1 MPANLFSKNGQTY
14 HVLDF
19 NNLNEKGLE
28 PLKKAVTKAGA
39 EIVKVVPAGTARKKD
54 GVRIRTFG
62 LKALD
67 EQEVSVQVND
77 SGDISSISLNKKSVP
92 FTGAKDL
99 DALAKIIA
107 GAISSNA
114 QAFAKSLA
122 RKLAKAGR
130 AETPRQKIGIKSNV
144 QRLAEQNG
152 RIDAAK
158 ERIAS
163 AQAVTLKRG
172 NDLQVKRAR
181 AETLKNQLRAEQA
194 QGRKLKTEFET
205 LKREVAA

>member
-14 HVLDF
+14 AVLDF
-19 NNLNEKGLE
+19 NNLNDKGLE

-39 EIVKVVPAGTARKKD
+39 EIVKVIPAGTARKKD

-77 SGDISSISLNKKSVP
+77 SGDISAISLNKKSIP

-99 DALAKIIA
+99 ETLAKIIA
-107 GAISSNA
+107 GAITSNA
-114 QAFAKSLA
+114 QTFAKSLA

-130 AETPRQKIGIKSNV
+130 AETPRQKSGLKTNA

-158 ERIAS
+158 GRIAS
-163 AQAVTLKRG
+163 AQAVTLERNNSLQDKR
-172 NDLQVKRAR
+172 NR
-181 AETLKNQLRAEQA
+181 AEALKNQLRAEQA
-194 QGRKLKTEFET
+194 EGRRLKTEFDT
-205 LKREVAA
+205 LKREVDA